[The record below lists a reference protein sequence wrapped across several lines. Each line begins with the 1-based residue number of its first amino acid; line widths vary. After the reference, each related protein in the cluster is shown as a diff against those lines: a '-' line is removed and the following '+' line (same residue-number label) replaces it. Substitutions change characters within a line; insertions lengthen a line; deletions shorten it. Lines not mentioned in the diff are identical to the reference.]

1 MKIFLRFRTFQK
13 KSTINRL
20 LLSSFLL
27 FIALNVFSQNENLS
41 PPALDGPVEITA
53 HLHINKIYNIN
64 TVNETFQIDGYLE
77 YSWFDERVKL
87 IDDFL
92 AGPLIYENDKANELI
107 DAKIW
112 FPAFEL
118 INIQGESEIPNRS
131 LSIHQN
137 GRVIYEERFFGTF
150 SNPMNFRNFPFD
162 SQNFNIQIEA
172 FSYDNSQL
180 IFINPDMFLD
190 SSNDS
195 FSEKWDIL
203 KMAPTI
209 NEQVYPEDNAED
221 IVFSRVVFEID
232 AKRKTGYYLWQ
243 VLFPLFIIIMASFTI
258 FWIKD
263 FGTQIGI
270 GFTLMLTVVAFNFY
284 SASILPKLPY
294 QTFIEVIIIVGYI
307 FIFLGIIAVI
317 VNHRRSRNDDE
328 SDNNKLMKILRYVF
342 PFTFFTALVVLF
354 FLYRVS

>member
-1 MKIFLRFRTFQK
+1 MKQNLKFKFFQK
-13 KSTINRL
+13 KQTFFKNCL
-20 LLSSFLL
+20 LLFFTFLAINGFSS
-27 FIALNVFSQNENLS
+27 NENLTLPS
-41 PPALDGPVEITA
+41 GDGPVEITA

-64 TVNETFQIDGYLE
+64 TVDETFQIDGYLE

-87 IDDFL
+87 IDDFSYE
-92 AGPLIYENDKANELI
+92 PSIYENEKAKELF
-107 DAKIW
+107 DTKIW

-118 INIQGESEIPNRS
+118 INVQGSVEIPNVG
-131 LSIHQN
+131 LEIYPN
-137 GRVIYEERFFGTF
+137 GKIIYEVRFFGTF

-172 FSYDNSQL
+172 FSYDSNQL

-203 KMAPTI
+203 NMVPTI

-221 IVFSRVVFEID
+221 EVFSRVIFEID

-243 VLFPLFIIIMASFTI
+243 VLFPLFIIIMASFAI
-258 FWIKD
+258 FWIKE
-263 FGTQIGI
+263 FSTQIGI

-317 VNHRRSRNDDE
+317 INHRQSRNDDD
-328 SDNNKLMKILRYVF
+328 SDNNRLMKILRFVF
-342 PFTFFTALVVLF
+342 PITFFAALIVLF
-354 FLYRVS
+354 FLYGVS